1 MTRLASLLPHG
12 SARRG
17 IARTTLVIGAS
28 LLFNTAAGV
37 IVSRQLGAEGRGHFA
52 AIVAWYSVALVLAD
66 VGQTASVTYN
76 VATSH
81 GSAARFIASA
91 RMVMAGSGIIVG
103 TVGIAFSGIL
113 AGGDPQVALAYR
125 IAFACCFIQAISGP
139 FVFALQAAALE
150 KWNQARLAQPA
161 SYLAVIVGFM
171 LMEKLNLVTVSL
183 ALLMSI
189 GFQGVLAWAHCKRL
203 SITGWRPE
211 RAASRALLAFGLPHA
226 AAAIPAT
233 LGASIDKIALS
244 RFVQPAELGQYSVA
258 STVISLGAIMVA
270 AVGNVMFPLLSRPGV
285 NPQERVAA
293 EKLSLRVTVLGST
306 AVCLLLS
313 FSGPWLIPLVFGPGF
328 EGATRLLFWL
338 IPGLVAGTAAILVG
352 DLLRAR
358 RMPGAVA
365 VAQWLGVATTAVG
378 IGLIAPQ
385 YALEGTAVATALGQ
399 SVCLAAAL
407 IALRRAR
414 AAAAHD
420 ARTGTS

>member
-1 MTRLASLLPHG
+1 MEDAAQV
-12 SARRG
+12 SALQQR
-17 IARTTLVIGAS
+17 IDGA
-28 LLFNTAAGV
+28 GCV
-37 IVSRQLGAEGRGHFA
+37 GPMHLGAALGRGHFA
-52 AIVAWYSVALVLAD
+52 AIIAWYAVALVLAE

-76 VATSH
+76 VARSH
-81 GSAARFIASA
+81 GGAHRFIASA
-91 RMVMAGSGIIVG
+91 RMVMAGGGIIVG
-103 TVGIAFSGIL
+103 TAGITFSGIL
-113 AGGDPQVALAYR
+113 ADGDPEVTLAYR
-125 IAFACCFIQAISGP
+125 IAFACCFVQALSAP
-139 FVFALQAAALE
+139 VVSALQAAALE
-150 KWNQARLAQPA
+150 KWNQVRLAQPA
-161 SYLAVIVGFM
+161 TYLAVIVGFV
-171 LMEKLNLVTVSL
+171 LLGELNLVTVSS

-189 GFQGVLAWAHCKRL
+189 GFQGALAWAHCRKL
-203 SITGWRPE
+203 GITGGRPT
-211 RAASRALLAFGLPHA
+211 RAASRSLLAFGLPHC

-233 LGASIDKIALS
+233 LGSSIDKIILS
-244 RFVQPAELGQYSVA
+244 RIVQPAELGQYAVA
-258 STVISLGAIMVA
+258 STVISLGALMVA
-270 AVGNVMFPLLSRPGV
+270 AIGHVMFPLLSRRGV
-285 NPQERVAA
+285 SPEERVAA

-385 YALEGTAVATALGQ
+385 YGLEGTAVATALGQ